1 LASTVNAELSRVTI
15 VAPATRVDLAL
26 PATVPLA
33 TLLPTLLRYA
43 GEELPDDQ
51 AAQAGWV
58 LTRLGGRVLD
68 SGRTAA
74 QLDIRDGEVLY
85 FTPRADAPEE
95 MIFDDV
101 VDAVAP
107 ATFRR
112 TCR

>member
-26 PATVPLA
+26 PANVPLA

-43 GEELPDDQ
+43 GEELPDDP

-74 QLDIRDGEVLY
+74 QLDVRDGAAR
-85 FTPRADAPEE
+85 PRG
-95 MIFDDV
+95 
-101 VDAVAP
+101 
-107 ATFRR
+107 RR
-112 TCR
+112 TDLR